1 MRIHAALSCPSG
13 FVRLRC
19 ALCLYWRLAVHS
31 FPMIPIPTSLET
43 QQMFTLDAIQSMQAR

>member
-13 FVRLRC
+13 FVRLRY